1 MVLSKIATLFDPLEF
16 LGPYI
21 IRGKIIMQEL
31 WLQGLEWN
39 DPLEELRYKF
49 ISWCNKLEQISE
61 IKVAQ

>member
-1 MVLSKIATLFDPLEF
+1 
-16 LGPYI
+16 
-21 IRGKIIMQEL
+21 MQEL

-39 DPLEELRYKF
+39 NPLEELRYKF